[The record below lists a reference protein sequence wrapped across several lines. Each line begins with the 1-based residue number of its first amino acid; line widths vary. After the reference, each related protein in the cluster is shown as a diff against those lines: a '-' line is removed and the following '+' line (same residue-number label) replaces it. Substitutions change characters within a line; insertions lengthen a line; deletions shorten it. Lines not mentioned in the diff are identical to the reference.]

1 LFPGKIFEEDE
12 GNTENIDINQR
23 GKRDEKVPMPIM
35 LDVDS
40 DDEDYDNIID
50 SALDKAPEKD
60 LVDLAGILGEF
71 FIMCLSRS
79 VDFPMVFKTHKNN
92 SNI

>member
-1 LFPGKIFEEDE
+1 MFEEKD
-12 GNTENIDINQR
+12 ENIDINAPQT
-23 GKRDEKVPMPIM
+23 KRDEKVPMPIM

-40 DDEDYDNIID
+40 DDDNYDNIID

-71 FIMCLSRS
+71 KEGFHY
-79 VDFPMVFKTHKNN
+79 FKLELFNFNFFRHAQCFK
-92 SNI
+92 SKPIL